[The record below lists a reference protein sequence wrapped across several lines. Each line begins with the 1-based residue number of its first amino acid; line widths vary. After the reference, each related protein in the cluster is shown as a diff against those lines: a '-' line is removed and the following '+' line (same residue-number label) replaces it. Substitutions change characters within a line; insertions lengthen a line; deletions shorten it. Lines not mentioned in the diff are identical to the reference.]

1 MEKFSRIAEDKLDD
15 LAEDPNNIVYKY
27 AEREPLAP
35 EHVVPIETVR
45 GSIKTLWDEVQL
57 VRLKLNS
64 SESKTLQLKK
74 LVWWLKKKSPNAK
87 RWESFYMTHPL
98 IFDRCVAL
106 DTTEKEI
113 EALYYMIELKSKEN
127 TAQGR
132 NKLQEYILKTFSMS
146 KEESEKKYGTDVKM
160 I

>member
-27 AEREPLAP
+27 SEREPLAP

-74 LVWWLKKKSPNAK
+74 LVWWLKKNRQIQKGGNL
-87 RWESFYMTHPL
+87 FT
-98 IFDRCVAL
+98 
-106 DTTEKEI
+106 
-113 EALYYMIELKSKEN
+113 
-127 TAQGR
+127 
-132 NKLQEYILKTFSMS
+132 
-146 KEESEKKYGTDVKM
+146 
-160 I
+160 